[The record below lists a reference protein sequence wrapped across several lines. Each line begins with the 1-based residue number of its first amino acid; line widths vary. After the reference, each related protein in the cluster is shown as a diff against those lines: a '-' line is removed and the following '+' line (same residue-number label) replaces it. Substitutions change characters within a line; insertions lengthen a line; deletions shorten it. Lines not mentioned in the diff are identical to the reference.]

1 MLQPTMIQDEIALV
15 KLQKFLQANKLP
27 HTDIKINGNLFIG
40 YHDEQGNLIGSGG
53 LELYGDA
60 ALLRSI
66 AVDESLRGKSLGKK
80 IVEDLVAKAKNLKI
94 KSIYLLTETA
104 HDFFLTRGFQD
115 VSREQVPESVRNS
128 TEFLQVCPSSANCMI
143 FKLQ

>member
-1 MLQPTMIQDEIALV
+1 MYQSAMIQDQIALE

-53 LELYGDA
+53 LELYGNA
-60 ALLRSI
+60 ALLRSV
-66 AVDESLRGKSLGKK
+66 AVDESLRGKSFGRK
-80 IVEDLVAKAKNLKI
+80 IVEDLVEKARNLKI
-94 KSIYLLTETA
+94 WNIYLLTETA
-104 HDFFLTRGFQD
+104 HDFFLKKGFTDVTRD
-115 VSREQVPESVRNS
+115 QVPEAVRNS
-128 TEFLQVCPSSANCMI
+128 SEFLQVCPSSADCMI